1 MSPGCVEQEGR
12 LHTHAP
18 SPLLMLSLPLLS
30 LSVLVL
36 VLVLAVLRLVKWL
49 VYVVKQQPANVV
61 ATAP

>member
-1 MSPGCVEQEGR
+1 MSPGCVEQGGR

-18 SPLLMLSLPLLS
+18 SPLLMLLLPLLS
-30 LSVLVL
+30 LSLL